1 MPKLNVVA
9 LLLLSLTYAAPV
21 LAEAERLST
30 DSNRVGKARLTYLFW
45 DVYDAVLYAPNGKW
59 AEDKP
64 FALKLTYLRDL
75 DGRDIAERSAKEMR
89 KQGLKDED
97 KLAEWQSTMTAIFP
111 DVSDGDVLTG
121 EVNED
126 RHTRFFFNG
135 EVVGNVDD
143 PAFTRA
149 FFGIWLS
156 ENTSEPEMREQLL
169 GEKE

>member
-45 DVYDAVLYAPNGKW
+45 DVYDAVLY
-59 AEDKP
+59 
-64 FALKLTYLRDL
+64 ALKLTYLRDL